1 MARTFGNQGALF
13 MNAMTWWDH
22 ETYSVWSQ
30 PWGRAIKGDLKGNI
44 LRPIPASIVPWE
56 TWLAEHPETLLW
68 DWVPKATSQPRQ
80 LFREDYVIGVA
91 VAGHAKGYRFS
102 AVSSVGILNDDVGP
116 TPVVVL
122 ADGETKEVRVYAR
135 RLGDTVFELSPGGR
149 ENGGHSDG
157 KRVGRRQGVRRRG
170 AAGRH
175 PVTAPALQLLLRLG
189 WKDFYPDS
197 EIYGE

>member
-22 ETYSVWSQ
+22 ETHSVWSQ

-68 DWVPKATSQPRQ
+68 DWVPRATSKPRQ

-135 RLGDTVFELSPGGR
+135 RLGDTVFELSL
-149 ENGGHSDG
+149 EDG
-157 KRVGRRQGVRRRG
+157 KMVDTQTGSVWGVAKG
-170 AAGRH
+170 FAVEG
-175 PVTAPALQLLLRLG
+175 PLEGTLLQRLPFNSSFDWA